1 MDYLP
6 SVAAA
11 AVVLLA
17 VWSATGY
24 QHHLYRLPEHRVPQ
38 PRTVSVVARRAAV
51 ALLAAAAAALVFRP
65 DHYGAGPATLTSA
78 AVVVLAVMASTDL
91 ERRLL
96 PNRIMYPAIV
106 AALAVTWAWPDRSAG
121 ELLLGGVIGLA
132 AGAVL
137 FIGGELLGALLRVRA
152 TAFGLGDVKLMA
164 LIGLLV
170 GWPAVVSALFL
181 GIIAAGIP
189 ALVMVLVGKGR
200 NVFAY
205 GPYLIAGAVI
215 VLVFPGAFL

>member
-1 MDYLP
+1 M
-6 SVAAA
+6 
-11 AVVLLA
+11 
-17 VWSATGY
+17 
-24 QHHLYRLPEHRVPQ
+24 
-38 PRTVSVVARRAAV
+38 VARRAAV